1 VTEVRVGPVSVVRRD
16 IGAVQ
21 GRVEFIVLVAVAAL
35 VGGRHVGRVDE
46 ARVLT
51 YVRVRVEATRAFR

>member
-1 VTEVRVGPVSVVRRD
+1 MTEVRVGPVTVVGRD

-21 GRVEFIVLVAVAAL
+21 GRVEFVVVVAVAAL

-51 YVRVRVEATRAFR
+51 DVRVGVEAACAFR

>member
-1 VTEVRVGPVSVVRRD
+1 VTEVRVGPVTVVGRD

-21 GRVEFIVLVAVAAL
+21 GRVEFVVVVAVAAL

-51 YVRVRVEATRAFR
+51 DVRVGVEAACAFR

>member
-1 VTEVRVGPVSVVRRD
+1 VTEVRVGPVTVVGRD

-21 GRVEFIVLVAVAAL
+21 GRVEFVVGVAVAAL
-35 VGGRHVGRVDE
+35 MGGRHVGRVDE

-51 YVRVRVEATRAFR
+51 DVRVGVEAACAFR